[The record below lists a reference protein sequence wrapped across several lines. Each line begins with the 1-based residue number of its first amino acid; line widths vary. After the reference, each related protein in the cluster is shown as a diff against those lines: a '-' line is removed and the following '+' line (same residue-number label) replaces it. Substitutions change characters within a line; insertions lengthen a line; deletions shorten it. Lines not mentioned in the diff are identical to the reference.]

1 MLICSSLTELCSEY
15 MYLQCTTI
23 NPIVNSL
30 YSCGICCVPLFDRR
44 PILEPRVLCSP
55 SSAGSFSMK
64 LNWMACQIPRA
75 DSLGK
80 ETLAG
85 QHGHVCVLPFPWEC
99 PFVRICNLKA
109 NFFFGLDGL
118 LLTWGRLAGVTDRW
132 RTERLKDFGG
142 REKLGL
148 VIKCCTSL
156 RKTYWC
162 KVEGH
167 CTPRASTCNFIQA
180 VKTNGHKNSLQCVK
194 TDVLGKSEMAGF
206 ETLFLCRHQDESK
219 ALIRLRLNIWKRKC
233 EAHWITMNAVIV
245 PYMWQELA
253 VFRMEH

>member
-1 MLICSSLTELCSEY
+1 MLIRSSLTELCSEY

-30 YSCGICCVPLFDRR
+30 YSFGICCVPLFDRR
-44 PILEPRVLCSP
+44 PVLEPRVLCSP

-109 NFFFGLDGL
+109 IFFWFRWSSADLREISRGNWQMADRKIEGFWGEGE
-118 LLTWGRLAGVTDRW
+118 TWTG
-132 RTERLKDFGG
+132 
-142 REKLGL
+142 
-148 VIKCCTSL
+148 
-156 RKTYWC
+156 
-162 KVEGH
+162 
-167 CTPRASTCNFIQA
+167 N
-180 VKTNGHKNSLQCVK
+180 
-194 TDVLGKSEMAGF
+194 
-206 ETLFLCRHQDESK
+206 
-219 ALIRLRLNIWKRKC
+219 
-233 EAHWITMNAVIV
+233 
-245 PYMWQELA
+245 
-253 VFRMEH
+253 